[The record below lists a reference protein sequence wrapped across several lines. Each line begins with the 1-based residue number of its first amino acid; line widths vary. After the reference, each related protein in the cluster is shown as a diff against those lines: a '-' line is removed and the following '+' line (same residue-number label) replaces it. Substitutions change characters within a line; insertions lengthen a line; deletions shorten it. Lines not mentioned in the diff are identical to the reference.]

1 MSDRSETIAA
11 KQTANESKK
20 METRALLIGAASAFG
35 AGLLGAIYYTKRKQ
49 AKEANLPPQQ
59 PTPPPTQPSTAAAA
73 AAAAA
78 TTNSIPLPPKM
89 TPEEYAVAKREAR
102 LFALKTLG
110 YGTLLAL
117 TGAGVLATAVGYW
130 LDVRNVSGLQ
140 VYTSTFSL
148 LLTRPLNKSSRNFRI
163 SFRLSCLGKRHGYE
177 RC

>member
-20 METRALLIGAASAFG
+20 METTALLIGAASAFG

-73 AAAAA
+73 AAAA

-102 LFALKTLG
+102 FFALKTLG

>member
-73 AAAAA
+73 AAAA

-102 LFALKTLG
+102 FFALKTLG

-117 TGAGVLATAVGYW
+117 TGAGALATAVGYW

>member
-73 AAAAA
+73 AAAA

-102 LFALKTLG
+102 FFAFKTLG

>member
-20 METRALLIGAASAFG
+20 METTALLIGAASAFG

-59 PTPPPTQPSTAAAA
+59 HTPPPTQPSTAAA

-102 LFALKTLG
+102 FFAFKTLG

>member
-20 METRALLIGAASAFG
+20 METTALLIGAASAFG

-59 PTPPPTQPSTAAAA
+59 PTPPPTQPSTAAA

>member
-59 PTPPPTQPSTAAAA
+59 PTPPPTQPSTAAA

>member
-59 PTPPPTQPSTAAAA
+59 HTPPPTQPSTAAA

-102 LFALKTLG
+102 FFALKTLG

>member
-59 PTPPPTQPSTAAAA
+59 HTPPPTQPSTAAA

-102 LFALKTLG
+102 FFAFKTLG

>member
-20 METRALLIGAASAFG
+20 METTALLIGAASAFG

-59 PTPPPTQPSTAAAA
+59 HTPPPTQPSTAAA

-102 LFALKTLG
+102 FFALKTLG

>member
-49 AKEANLPPQQ
+49 AKKANLPPQQ
-59 PTPPPTQPSTAAAA
+59 PTPPPTQPSTAAA

>member
-20 METRALLIGAASAFG
+20 METTALLIGAASAFG

-59 PTPPPTQPSTAAAA
+59 HTPPPTQPSTAAA

>member
-73 AAAAA
+73 AAAA

-102 LFALKTLG
+102 FFALKTLG

>member
-20 METRALLIGAASAFG
+20 METTALLIGAASAFG

-73 AAAAA
+73 AAAA

-102 LFALKTLG
+102 FFAFKTLG